1 MEFKGQYLTYQEYLT
16 LGGTLDEMPFNL
28 LEYNAR
34 KEIDSRTQKRFI
46 GIGNEYEE
54 VKLCVYNLIPA
65 IKSYEEYTT
74 QNKAISSESTDGYSV
89 SYGTPQ
95 TTYIMAKNNELD
107 NIIYKYLYG
116 VIVNGKHALFIGQ
129 DKPKDEELSTC

>member
-1 MEFKGQYLTYQEYLT
+1 MEFKGQYLTYQEYLA

-34 KEIDSRTQKRFI
+34 KKIDERTFGRLVDKGQ
-46 GIGNEYEE
+46 EYQE
-54 VKLCVYNLIPA
+54 VKLCVYNMITTLN
-65 IKSYEEYTT
+65 SYSSYDT

-95 TTYIMAKNNELD
+95 KSTTEAKNSELEDVINSYLANVIID
-107 NIIYKYLYG
+107 NVPVLYRG
-116 VIVNGKHALFIGQ
+116 ADV
-129 DKPKDEELSTC
+129 S